1 MKFPALLLLALMACH
16 AASLAEDKS
25 PALLNIRITLQ
36 VISISQQAAA
46 TLSPE
51 LADDHKRDAAASS
64 LQSMLIDGKARLEAF
79 VVANTKEAVPAT
91 VSIKREI
98 RYASE
103 FNPGAASSTAFP
115 EGFETRDTGL
125 ALKFT
130 PSLAA
135 NGSAVELAMEGDHTA
150 FKQFRQLTYK
160 STDIVEGKER
170 SSTAQFEQPEFAKTS
185 LSTQIT
191 LANGQLAFLGAYR
204 NPETP
209 DRMDIYL
216 LRAEIIRFP

>member
-1 MKFPALLLLALMACH
+1 MKFPALFLLALVAGH
-16 AASLAEDKS
+16 SAFAEDKS
-25 PALLNIRITLQ
+25 PASLNIRISLQ
-36 VISISQQAAA
+36 VISVAQQAAA
-46 TLSPE
+46 TLSQE

-98 RYASE
+98 RFASE

-115 EGFETRDTGL
+115 EGFETRNTGL

-135 NGSAVELAMEGDHTA
+135 NGSVIELAMEGDHTA

-160 STDIVEGKER
+160 STDIVEGKEH
-170 SSTAQFEQPEFAKTS
+170 STTAQFEQPEFATTS

-191 LANGQLAFLGAYR
+191 LGNGQLAFLGAYR